1 MPDDSGPEFTLE
13 EARTR
18 VTRLRA
24 ELRRHERLYY
34 VLDTPEI
41 SDAEFD
47 VLLRKL
53 QQLEELYPILITPD
67 SPSQRVGGAPR
78 EGVEKA
84 QHSSTMLSLDN
95 ALDDAELVDFD
106 RRARELAGVEVLDY
120 VGELKLDGLS
130 MAVRFSR
137 APDAPDG
144 DGNRQPGSPE
154 DPDADSH
161 LTLALTRG
169 DGVEGEV
176 ITPNAR
182 TLRSLPL
189 SIPARELSNCGVP
202 GEFEVR
208 GEVVMPA
215 DAFAGLNARQ
225 RAEGKPQF
233 ANPRNAA
240 AGSLRMLDAA
250 VTASR
255 RLDFYPYLLLAAG
268 RPVFPSHWAALE
280 ALASLGFKVNPAR
293 DRLRGLDGLR
303 RFRDTWLPRRAEL
316 PYEIDGL
323 VFKVDSMD
331 LQRRLGATSKS
342 PRWAV
347 ACKPAAQQE
356 ETVVEDIGVQVGR
369 TGAVTPRARLRPVQ
383 VGGVTVS
390 HATLHNADEIAR
402 LGLQIGDAVLVER
415 SGDVIPKIVR
425 VVREG
430 TDRRPFVMPTSC
442 PTCDAAVVRQ
452 EGEAVARCVNV
463 SCSARLKESILH
475 FASRTAMDI
484 DGLGEWLVDA
494 LVDGGIVKDVADLY
508 ALQAEQ
514 LAGLEKDATVGE
526 EKAVQLVEAITRA
539 KSEATLTSVLVAIG
553 MSGVGDRKAALLADR
568 FRNLQ
573 RIAEAT
579 VKELLAVDGIS
590 PRLAGS
596 IHKFFERS
604 DNRYLVY
611 LLQRSGLPC
620 DNEMTDPKRTV
631 VLDEPAG
638 AAQVA
643 SAGRYEDP
651 GRCGEALRRFVVRS
665 AKHVDG
671 LGGTLAGKLVDSGLV
686 RTPADLYRLTAGRIA
701 GIPVKIRLGTKSAHR
716 IMDGLEQSK
725 RLPLGRLV
733 FGLGIRHVGDRTA
746 SLLAN
751 HFHSLDAISSASAEE
766 LEQVEEVG
774 PRIAESIRT
783 FFGASMNRD
792 LVEQLRCHG
801 LRFREDGSDD
811 QEPQSLAGK
820 VFVLT
825 GALVGMT
832 REEARARIQAAGGK
846 VSGSVSG
853 KTDYVVAGDEPG
865 SKKRKAEQ
873 LGVAVIDEAGLLEKL
888 APGRSPADGSA
899 SRVAETG
906 S

>member
-1 MPDDSGPEFTLE
+1 
-13 EARTR
+13 
-18 VTRLRA
+18 
-24 ELRRHERLYY
+24 
-34 VLDTPEI
+34 
-41 SDAEFD
+41 
-47 VLLRKL
+47 
-53 QQLEELYPILITPD
+53 
-67 SPSQRVGGAPR
+67 
-78 EGVEKA
+78 
-84 QHSSTMLSLDN
+84 
-95 ALDDAELVDFD
+95 
-106 RRARELAGVEVLDY
+106 
-120 VGELKLDGLS
+120 
-130 MAVRFSR
+130 
-137 APDAPDG
+137 
-144 DGNRQPGSPE
+144 
-154 DPDADSH
+154 
-161 LTLALTRG
+161 
-169 DGVEGEV
+169 
-176 ITPNAR
+176 
-182 TLRSLPL
+182 
-189 SIPARELSNCGVP
+189 
-202 GEFEVR
+202 
-208 GEVVMPA
+208 
-215 DAFAGLNARQ
+215 
-225 RAEGKPQF
+225 
-233 ANPRNAA
+233 
-240 AGSLRMLDAA
+240 
-250 VTASR
+250 
-255 RLDFYPYLLLAAG
+255 
-268 RPVFPSHWAALE
+268 
-280 ALASLGFKVNPAR
+280 
-293 DRLRGLDGLR
+293 
-303 RFRDTWLPRRAEL
+303 
-316 PYEIDGL
+316 
-323 VFKVDSMD
+323 
-331 LQRRLGATSKS
+331 
-342 PRWAV
+342 
-347 ACKPAAQQE
+347 
-356 ETVVEDIGVQVGR
+356 
-369 TGAVTPRARLRPVQ
+369 
-383 VGGVTVS
+383 
-390 HATLHNADEIAR
+390 
-402 LGLQIGDAVLVER
+402 
-415 SGDVIPKIVR
+415 
-425 VVREG
+425 
-430 TDRRPFVMPTSC
+430 
-442 PTCDAAVVRQ
+442 
-452 EGEAVARCVNV
+452 
-463 SCSARLKESILH
+463 
-475 FASRTAMDI
+475 MDI

-539 KSEATLTSVLVAIG
+539 KSEATLTSILVAIG

-590 PRLAGS
+590 PRLAAS

-631 VLDEPAG
+631 VLDEPAR

-716 IMDGLEQSK
+716 IMDGLEHSK

-792 LVEQLRCHG
+792 LVEQLRRHG

-825 GALVGMT
+825 GALEGMT

-853 KTDYVVAGDEPG
+853 KTDYVVAGDQPG

-873 LGVAVIDEAGLLEKL
+873 LGVAVIDEAGLLERL
-888 APGRSPADGSA
+888 APSRSPAVGSA
-899 SRVAETG
+899 SRVTETE